1 MTIALTLLV
10 TALQLKLALLGLP
23 AEYKS
28 TVDQMMPIVET
39 AISTANAE
47 IAKGER
53 VVVVT
58 PTVVQNTPVLPQP
71 SFGSIIT
78 PMEDKSDIVIT
89 LVSQNSIDEVN
100 NMPYGG
106 WNYKVA
112 VLDKDGKNIKDASIT
127 MTAQDNIYP
136 EKTRNADAISATGM
150 NDWTGSFGFVPTSKG
165 SKQITFTSN
174 GITKNIIVDVN

>member
-1 MTIALTLLV
+1 MTLALTLLV

-47 IAKGER
+47 IAKGEQVVSTP
-53 VVVVT
+53 VVVQ
-58 PTVVQNTPVLPQP
+58 PTKVLPQP
-71 SFGSIIT
+71 SFGSIIV
-78 PMEDKSDIVIT
+78 PMEDKSDIVIN
-89 LVSQNSIDEVN
+89 LVSQNTVDAINS
-100 NMPYGG
+100 MPYGG
-106 WNYKVA
+106 WNYNVA

-136 EKTRNADAISATGM
+136 DKTRKADAISTTGAT
-150 NDWTGSFGFVPTSKG
+150 DWTGSFSYVPTTTGVKTIS
-165 SKQITFTSN
+165 FTSN
-174 GITKNIIVDVN
+174 GITKSITVDVK